1 MTVSLY
7 EQLITRLGAELRH
20 DGRYHCDC
28 AFCGKE
34 AKKGQKHFSFCEDG
48 YYCWVCGAKGGL
60 KALAA
65 HMEVRGD
72 APAAPRRAQAPQPP
86 RNWQKRPEL
95 WLERFCGA
103 LDRVQAWQGYKP
115 LTLDSIARHRLGVGV
130 LPSSRCDKRRLIVPV
145 FSQGKV
151 VAFHGRAFQ
160 ADDTD
165 AKWLTSGGSSKQALF
180 NADSLRPGATVVIV
194 ENFVDAVLV
203 MQAEPG
209 IVAVSGGGAS
219 WNDAWTAQIAQSQ
232 PRHVLVLLDNDLAGW
247 PNAATYRALREAW
260 EREHPGQ
267 APPEPRGPKIATALA
282 RAGVCTVRGPDWPNG
297 TPPKYDVGSDLARR
311 AA

>member
-1 MTVSLY
+1 MSTLFDTLCT
-7 EQLITRLGAELRH
+7 QLHVEPDYRGEVWI
-20 DGRYHCDC
+20 DC
-28 AFCGKE
+28 PWCGKG
-34 AKKGQKHFSFCEDG
+34 KKHFSFSARG
-48 YYCWVCGAKGGL
+48 YKCFSCDRKGKG
-60 KALAA
+60 LAA
-65 HMEVRGD
+65 IAEQLRVSSD
-72 APAAPRRAQAPQPP
+72 TPAAPRRALPPPPP

-130 LPSSRCDKRRLIVPV
+130 LPASRCDKRRLIVPV
-145 FSQGKV
+145 FSQGRL
-151 VAFHGRAFQ
+151 VAFHGRAYQ
-160 ADDTD
+160 VGDTD
-165 AKWLTSGGSSKQALF
+165 AKWLTSGGSSKQVLF

-209 IVAVSGGGAS
+209 IVAVAGGGAS
-219 WNDAWTAQIAQSQ
+219 WNDLWTAQIAESR

-247 PNAATYRALREAW
+247 PNAATYRALRGAW
-260 EREHPGQ
+260 EKEHPGL

-282 RAGVCTVRGPDWPNG
+282 RAGVRTVRGPNWPSS
-297 TPPKYDVGSDLARR
+297 TPPKWDVGSDLARR